1 MRSQSRIAVLVAAV
15 LAVALPAAAL
25 DLDAAKAQGL
35 LGERPDGYV
44 EVVDVGGA
52 SAEVRSLAPAV
63 NAKRLAAYEKVAR
76 QNGAPVADVAKI
88 AGKKLIDSAP
98 PGTYVKLG
106 GKWVRKA

>member
-1 MRSQSRIAVLVAAV
+1 MRSRTRIAGLIAAV

-25 DLDAAKAQGL
+25 DLDTAKARGL

-44 EVVDVGGA
+44 EVVDAGA
-52 SAEVRSLAPAV
+52 SAEVQALAQDV
-63 NAKRLAAYEKVAR
+63 NAKRRVAYEQVAR

-88 AGKKLIDSAP
+88 AGKKLIDGAA
-98 PGTYVKLG
+98 PGTYVKID